1 MAGLP
6 VVHGSA
12 IRGVLPGRSLTRSV
26 QAAAAAQAAAAQQAT
41 FRTVEATPVDP
52 AAPAVR
58 VRRRDEAAALVLMLA
73 RDEVG
78 AAEREPIP
86 AAQAQ
91 AASLAYRRQGALPLL
106 YGDEPVIFRL
116 QL

>member
-6 VVHGSA
+6 VVQGSR
-12 IRGVLPGRSLTRSV
+12 IRGGLQARSLTRSA
-26 QAAAAAQAAAAQQAT
+26 QAMAAAQHAT
-41 FRTVEATPVDP
+41 FRTVEATPVEP
-52 AAPAVR
+52 AASPVR
-58 VRRRDEAAALVLMLA
+58 VRRRDETAALVPMLA
-73 RDEVG
+73 REDVG
-78 AAEREPIP
+78 AAEREPVP